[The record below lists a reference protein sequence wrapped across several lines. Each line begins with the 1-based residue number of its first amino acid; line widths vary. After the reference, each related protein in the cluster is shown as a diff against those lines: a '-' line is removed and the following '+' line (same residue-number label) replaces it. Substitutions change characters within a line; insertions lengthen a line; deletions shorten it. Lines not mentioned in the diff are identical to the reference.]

1 MEKENIKKTL
11 QTLRNKEAW
20 KIVSNDM
27 KLTPELITVNEDK
40 IDWDE
45 LSLNSE
51 IRWTME
57 LVSEYQTR
65 INWEFLSN
73 SLFDS
78 EEKLACTEHLK
89 IVRCMFLRLDWNAL
103 SDSYLPTRKE
113 YLKEFAEHW
122 NWEKIA
128 ENDWIIWSESL
139 FTDFED
145 KLLPIL
151 SAMALENLVAIEQ
164 YGDLITSRRRRRR
177 YIGFRFDGLLK
188 QLIEKDA
195 DKLRIQLL
203 NQLCLQDKHTDRRS
217 KIAIQNLC
225 TKEIN

>member
-1 MEKENIKKTL
+1 MKKENIKETL

-122 NWEKIA
+122 NWETIA
-128 ENDWIIWSESL
+128 ENEWISWSEDL

-145 KLLPIL
+145 KLLPVL
-151 SAMALENLVAIEQ
+151 SAMALENLIDREQ
-164 YGDLITSRRRRRR
+164 HSSSMFGGRKRRR
-177 YIGFRFDGLLK
+177 YIGFSGVLR

-195 DKLRIQLL
+195 DKLKIQLL
-203 NQLCLQDKHTDRRS
+203 NQLCLEDKHTDRRS
-217 KIAIQNLC
+217 KITVQDLITANIL
-225 TKEIN
+225 

>member
-1 MEKENIKKTL
+1 MKKENIKETL

-113 YLKEFAEHW
+113 YLKEFAGNW
-122 NWEKIA
+122 NWETIA
-128 ENDWIIWSESL
+128 ENEWISWSEDL

-145 KLLPIL
+145 KLLPVL
-151 SAMALENLVAIEQ
+151 SAMALENLIDREQ
-164 YGDLITSRRRRRR
+164 HSSSMFGGRKRRR
-177 YIGFRFDGLLK
+177 YIGFSGVLR

-195 DKLRIQLL
+195 DKLKIQLL
-203 NQLCLQDKHTDRRS
+203 NQLCLEDKHTDRRS
-217 KIAIQNLC
+217 KITVQDLITANIL
-225 TKEIN
+225 